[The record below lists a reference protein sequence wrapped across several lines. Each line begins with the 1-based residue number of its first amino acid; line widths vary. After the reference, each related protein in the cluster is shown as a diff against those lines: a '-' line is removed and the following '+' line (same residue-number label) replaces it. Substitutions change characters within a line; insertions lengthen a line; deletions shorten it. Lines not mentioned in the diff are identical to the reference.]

1 MPYKIEIQPSGI
13 FFQSEDNLLNDA
25 LAQSLPLE
33 HSCKTGDCG
42 ACSAEVLSG
51 QVENE
56 NGQVVDKGTIL
67 TCQSKARS
75 DLVLKANYYPELAR
89 IKTQTLPCKV
99 SKVEYV
105 TDDILTLKFRLPPT
119 AKLEYL
125 AGQYLDLMFQGI
137 KRSYSIANACSGTNE
152 IELHIRQAPQGKMSS
167 LLFGRVSEDQLMRIE
182 GPKGTF
188 FVREGSKPLLF
199 IATGT
204 GIAPVKAMVE
214 QLIAADDKREIHVY
228 WGMRTHSEIYCQE
241 LNHYSQQ
248 YTNIKFTSVLSKEN
262 HANSQSGY
270 VQDIVL
276 KDFNS
281 LANVDVYACG
291 SVKMISDAKQLFLLN
306 NLSPEAFY
314 SDAFTAA
321 K

>member
-1 MPYKIEIQPSGI
+1 MLYYIKIQPSGI
-13 FFQSEDNLLNDA
+13 SFQSEENLLNDA

-99 SKVEYV
+99 SKVESV
-105 TDDILTLKFRLPPT
+105 TDDILALTFRLPPT

-137 KRSYSIANACSGTNE
+137 KRSYSIANACSGKNE
-152 IELHIRQAPQGKMSS
+152 IELHIRQVPNGKMSS
-167 LLFGRVSEDQLMRIE
+167 LLFGRVSENQLMRIE

-188 FVREGSKPLLF
+188 FVREGSRPLVF

-214 QLIAADDKREIHVY
+214 QLIAGEDEREIHIY
-228 WGMRTHSEIYCQE
+228 WGMRTYSEIYCQE
-241 LNHYSQQ
+241 LIHYSQQ
-248 YTNIKFTSVLSKEN
+248 HTNIKFTAVLSKEN
-262 HANSQSGY
+262 HASSQSGY
-270 VQDIVL
+270 VQDIVI